1 MEAITIREI
10 LAAVGGTLLRPFD
23 EDRTI
28 DCVDTDSRT
37 MHEGSLFIPLS
48 GERFDGHA
56 YIDQA
61 LEDGALGCLTHK
73 SVETLRPDKF
83 YIQVEDTMTALGALA
98 RYYRNKFDLKVVGV
112 TGSVGKTTTKDMVA
126 SVLSQRYRVL
136 KTEGNYNNNIG
147 VPKTLFRL
155 DHTHQIAVIEMGMNH
170 MGEIDYLTRIAEPD
184 VAVITNVGDAH
195 IENLGSRENT
205 LRAKAE
211 IFSGVRQGGVAVLNG
226 DDPLI
231 AKLDGVLIHP
241 ITWYGESE
249 HCAWRCTSIKE
260 AEHDTMHLTAE
271 TPLGHLETTMH
282 CLGRH
287 MLYPALTAAAVGGR
301 FGLTLE
307 EISRGIESFVPT
319 KMRMDIVRCKNGV
332 TILNDTYNANPQ
344 SMRAAVD
351 VLANYSGSYRVA
363 VLGDML
369 ELGDLGPM
377 LHESVGKAVGG
388 TPGIDCLVTVGQ
400 LGEYI
405 AKGAKSAGM
414 TEVYDRP
421 NKEEAKV
428 VLAQVM
434 QPSAVFLCKASRGMK
449 FEELTEYLKR
459 LVESTAE

>member
-83 YIQVEDTMTALGALA
+83 YIQVEDTMTALGTLA

-147 VPKTLFRL
+147 VPKTIFRL

-307 EISRGIESFVPT
+307 EISRGIESFAPT

>member
-48 GERFDGHA
+48 GERFDGHV

-271 TPLGHLETTMH
+271 TPLGHLETTIH

-307 EISRGIESFVPT
+307 EISRGIESFAPT

>member
-48 GERFDGHA
+48 GERFDGHV

-249 HCAWRCTSIKE
+249 HCTWRCTSIKE

-271 TPLGHLETTMH
+271 TPLGHLETTIH

-377 LHESVGKAVGG
+377 LHESVGKYVV
-388 TPGIDCLVTVGQ
+388 TCGIDCLIAVGTLAEHIYDGAMSARQDETVDC
-400 LGEYI
+400 Y
-405 AKGAKSAGM
+405 
-414 TEVYDRP
+414 YRP
-421 NKEEAKV
+421 TKEEAEA
-428 VLAQVM
+428 VL
-434 QPSAVFLCKASRGMK
+434 PEMK
-449 FEELTEYLKR
+449 SFI
-459 LVESTAE
+459 ANN

>member
-48 GERFDGHA
+48 GERFDGHV

-83 YIQVEDTMTALGALA
+83 YIQVEDTMTALGTLA

-271 TPLGHLETTMH
+271 TPLGHLETTIH

-307 EISRGIESFVPT
+307 EISRGIESFAPT

>member
-83 YIQVEDTMTALGALA
+83 YIQVEDTMTALGTLA

-184 VAVITNVGDAH
+184 VAIITNVGDAH

-271 TPLGHLETTMH
+271 TPLGHLETTIH

-307 EISRGIESFVPT
+307 EISRGIESFAPT

>member
-48 GERFDGHA
+48 GERFDGHV

-83 YIQVEDTMTALGALA
+83 YIQVEDTMTALGTLA

-184 VAVITNVGDAH
+184 VAIITNVGDAH

-271 TPLGHLETTMH
+271 TPLGHLETTIH

-307 EISRGIESFVPT
+307 EISRGIESFAPT

>member
-83 YIQVEDTMTALGALA
+83 YIQVEDTMTALGTLA

-271 TPLGHLETTMH
+271 TPLGHLETTIH

-307 EISRGIESFVPT
+307 EISRGIESFAPT